1 MGGQIY
7 GNGLSTSGCPSSSC
21 GGIFVGPSSGKN
33 IIDGVQITNNA
44 GYGVTLDSAGGTTIT
59 NNFIG
64 NTIVS
69 QQLYGI
75 YYDSSNNI
83 FITPSPYPSWSFN
96 YSTKQWE
103 APIPK
108 PSDFGEITYEWN
120 EADASWITVDS
131 IYNDSINF
139 LVQELNITDATSN
152 TSNLT
157 TVTSNTIETPVSVT
171 DLNLS
176 FITENHP
183 GINEN
188 TEITHENGMIIMT
201 NLTPPTQ

>member
-1 MGGQIY
+1 MFKFAEIK
-7 GNGLSTSGCPSSSC
+7 NGIVTNVIIANSLEDLPNTRT
-21 GGIFVGPSSGKN
+21 FVT
-33 IIDGVQITNNA
+33 VTNFTGEA
-44 GYGVTLDSAGGTTIT
+44 
-59 NNFIG
+59 FIG
-64 NTIVS
+64 ST
-69 QQLYGI
+69 
-75 YYDSSNNI
+75 YDSSNNI